1 MALSIRSNPTS
12 ALALHHYS
20 NNVTSLSQTIERLSS
35 GLRIN
40 RAADDPSTLF
50 VATGIDAQAK
60 GLGQAIRN
68 ANDGISIME
77 VVDGALAEAVDI
89 LNSIKT
95 KAIQAAESTQTTS
108 SRRTIQEDIDKLI
121 EELDLLVKSTRYND
135 RQLLTGV
142 FSGMRFQ
149 VGDKAGETIPVF
161 LDSAESDKSGH
172 LRTAKLSITNTTGG
186 TVQLTFS
193 SPTGEELSL
202 QSVTVEYNNS
212 ADDSMAKVADLI
224 NQYSDQTLISAVAI
238 VESTSSD
245 PVQAGSTDSDFA
257 INGVSIGA
265 VTTLANDADSALV
278 TAINTKTSSHGVTA
292 STTSAGQ
299 LKLVSNDGR
308 PIQVSGIGSALTAS
322 DASSMSTFGYVR
334 IYQQG
339 SYDLAM
345 TDESSGQAVNFTTNL
360 DFSGTLTTTID
371 STLAAGS
378 ILGSTSTL
386 AAGWT
391 AGATITGADLNG
403 DIATTS
409 DSTLQSGTVL
419 ASGTI
424 IEKSSVLGGTAGIG
438 DAVTTTANSLLKAGS
453 TIASGSVIAGGTYLT
468 NDIDTTSGPVSA
480 GTTLSTDVTTS
491 GDQSLSNDMLLLNG
505 SVLQGDSS
513 FTAGSYIGADITIS
527 GAMTI
532 SQDMTLKANS
542 TIADVD
548 GSTSIAAG
556 STIGGSATLAAH
568 VTLTQSMTLK
578 SGSVLASTSE
588 LAAGS
593 TLGGDATLNGAHTTA
608 GDLSL
613 AADSILAS
621 GSVLAAG
628 TYLTNDINTTSGPVS
643 AGTTLSTDVTTSG
656 SNTLNYAMTVAEGSI
671 LASGTVLTA
680 NAGGAASVAL
690 SDETGLTLSDLSVLT
705 AEDAQNAI
713 AIADAAIDAISSLRS
728 NAGAI
733 EDQFSSA
740 VTNLTTT
747 KLNLEN
753 AYSRMMDVDFA
764 DETAT
769 YARYQVLVE
778 SGAFAMAQANAIT
791 ANVLDLLQ
799 GGS

>member
-1 MALSIRSNPTS
+1 MPLSISTNTTS
-12 ALALHHYS
+12 ALALNHYS
-20 NNVTSLSQTIERLSS
+20 RNTTALSQTIERLSS

-40 RAADDPSTLF
+40 RAADDPATLF
-50 VATGIDAQAK
+50 VASRIDSQAK
-60 GLGQAIRN
+60 ALGQAIRN

-77 VVDGALAEAVDI
+77 VVDGALSEAVDI

-95 KAIQAAESTQTTS
+95 KAIQAAESTQTSS

-121 EELDLLVKSTRYND
+121 AELDQLVKSTRYND
-135 RQLLTGV
+135 KQLLTGV

-149 VGDKAGETIPVF
+149 VGATAGETIPVF
-161 LDSAESDKSGH
+161 LDSAESQKSGH
-172 LRTAKLSITNTTGG
+172 LRTAKLEITNTTGG

-212 ADDSMAKVADLI
+212 ADDSLAEVADLI
-224 NQYSDQTLISAVAI
+224 NQYTDQTLISAVAV

-245 PVQAGSTDSDFA
+245 PVQAGATSSDFA
-257 INGVSIGA
+257 INGVTIGA
-265 VTTLANDADSALV
+265 VTTVANDADSALV
-278 TAINTKTSSHGVTA
+278 TAINTKTSSHGITA
-292 STTSAGQ
+292 STTSSGQ

-339 SYDLAM
+339 SYDLSM

-360 DFSGTLTTTID
+360 DFTGTMTSTID
-371 STLAAGS
+371 STLATGS
-378 ILGSTSTL
+378 IIGSTSTL

-403 DIATTS
+403 NIATTS
-409 DSTLQSGTVL
+409 DSTLQAGTVL
-419 ASGTI
+419 ASSSI
-424 IEKSSVLGGTAGIG
+424 IEKSSVLGGTAGLG
-438 DAVTTTANSLLKAGS
+438 SDVTTTANSLLKAGS
-453 TIASGSVIAGGTYLT
+453 TLTSGSVLAAGTYLT
-468 NDIDTTSGPVSA
+468 NDINTTSGPISA
-480 GTTLSTDVTTS
+480 GTTLSTSATLS
-491 GDQSLSNDMLLLNG
+491 GDQTLSNDMLALNG
-505 SVLQGDSS
+505 SIFLTGSS
-513 FTAGSYIGADITIS
+513 FTASSYIGVDITIS
-527 GAMTI
+527 GEMTL

-593 TLGGDATLNGAHTTA
+593 TLGGDVTLNGAHTLA

-621 GSVLAAG
+621 GTVLAAN
-628 TYLTNDINTTSGPVS
+628 TYVTNDINTTSGPIS
-643 AGTTLSTDVTTSG
+643 AGTTLSSDVTTSG
-656 SNTLNYAMTVAEGSI
+656 SNTLTYAMTAESGSI
-671 LASGTVLTA
+671 LASGSVLAA

-713 AIADAAIDAISSLRS
+713 AIAEAAVDAISALRS

-733 EDQFSSA
+733 ENQFSSA
-740 VTNLTTT
+740 VTNLSTS

-753 AYSRMMDVDFA
+753 AYSRMMDIDFA

-769 YARYQVLVE
+769 YARYQVLVQ
-778 SGAFAMAQANAIT
+778 SGAFALAQANAIT

>member
-1 MALSIRSNPTS
+1 MALSINSNITS
-12 ALALHHYS
+12 ALALKHFS
-20 NNVTSLSQTIERLSS
+20 RNTTALSQTIERLSS

-50 VATGIDAQAK
+50 VATQIDSHAK

-77 VVDGALAEAVDI
+77 VVDGALSEAVDI

-95 KAIQAAESTQTTS
+95 KAIQAAEASQTTS

-149 VGDKAGETIPVF
+149 VGGGPGETISVF
-161 LDSAESDKSGH
+161 LDSAESQKSGH

-193 SPTGEELSL
+193 SPTGEDLSL
-202 QSVTVEYNNS
+202 QSVTVEYGNTAEN
-212 ADDSMAKVADLI
+212 SMAKVADLI
-224 NQYSDQTLISAVAI
+224 NQYTDQTLISALAV

-245 PVQAGSTDSDFA
+245 PVQAGATNSDFA
-257 INGVSIGA
+257 INGVTIGA
-265 VTTLANDADSALV
+265 VTTIANDADSALV

-292 STTSAGQ
+292 STTSSGQ

-308 PIQVSGIGSALTAS
+308 PIQMTGVGTALTAS

-345 TDESSGQAVNFTTNL
+345 TDESAGQAVNFTTNL

-371 STLAAGS
+371 STLATGS

-391 AGATITGADLNG
+391 AGATIAGTDLNG

-409 DSTLQSGTVL
+409 DSTLQSGSVL
-419 ASGTI
+419 ASGSI
-424 IEKSSVLGGTAGIG
+424 IEKSSVLGGTAGTG
-438 DAVTTTANSLLKAGS
+438 SDVTTTANSLLKSGS
-453 TIASGSVIAGGTYLT
+453 TLASGSVLAAGTYLT
-468 NDIDTTSGPVSA
+468 NDIVTTSGTVSA
-480 GTTLSTDVTTS
+480 GSTLSTDTTLS
-491 GDQSLSNDMLLLNG
+491 GDQTLSNDMLALNG
-505 SVLQGDSS
+505 SIFVAGSS
-513 FTAGSYIGADITIS
+513 FTAGSYVGADITIS
-527 GAMTI
+527 GAMTL
-532 SQDMTLKANS
+532 SQDMTLKSNS

-556 STIGGSATLAAH
+556 STIGGAATLDSN

-593 TLGGDATLNGAHTTA
+593 TLGGDATLNGAHTLA

-613 AADSILAS
+613 AANSILAS
-621 GSVLAAG
+621 GTVLAAG
-628 TYLTNDINTTSGPVS
+628 TVLTNDINTTSGTIS
-643 AGTTLSTDVTTSG
+643 AGTTLTTDVTTSG
-656 SNTLNYAMTVAEGSI
+656 SNTLNYAMTVESGSI
-671 LASGTVLTA
+671 LASGTVLAA

-713 AIADAAIDAISSLRS
+713 AIVDAAIDSISALRS

-733 EDQFSSA
+733 ENQFSSA

-778 SGAFAMAQANAIT
+778 SGAFALAQANAIT